1 MEIEQED
8 ITYSGTRVAISREL
22 SVEMVDHET
31 GLAEGVPTFDGD
43 VRLSIDALAQTAN
56 DIIFHR
62 VELDVAHLISGL
74 VGSRR
79 RRGFHGIVR
88 RPKNV
93 QGWMRNKMNEK
104 WHSIA
109 RRIGERIRES

>member
-22 SVEMVDHET
+22 S
-31 GLAEGVPTFDGD
+31 AEGVPTFDGD
-43 VRLSIDALAQTAN
+43 VWLSIDAVAQTAN
-56 DIIFHR
+56 DIILHR

-93 QGWMRNKMNEK
+93 HGRMRNKMNEK
-104 WHSIA
+104 WRSIA
-109 RRIGERIRES
+109 R